1 MFSLLGMVVFLI
13 SIEGAGVSMHV
24 EPVKNKK
31 RTQYGLY
38 LQSWLIILVYNFLR
52 RNSIEFFD
60 HLANS

>member
-31 RTQYGLY
+31 GQYGLY